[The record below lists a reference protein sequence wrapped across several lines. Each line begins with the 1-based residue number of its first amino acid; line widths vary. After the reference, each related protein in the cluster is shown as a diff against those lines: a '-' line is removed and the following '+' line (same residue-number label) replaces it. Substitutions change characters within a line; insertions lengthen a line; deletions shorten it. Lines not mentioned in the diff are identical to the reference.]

1 VTNANRRF
9 EGLRTG
15 STVRLRTPWMVKL
28 PFLSVFRH
36 LFIGMPDIKMIQLL
50 FVELNAGLTKCLGE
64 DNMAATKEEILEAIA
79 SMTVLEV
86 SELVKMMEE
95 KFGVSAAAPVA
106 VAVAGGGGGGAAAP
120 VAEEKTEFNVILKAF
135 DDAKKIAVIKEV
147 RAVTGLG
154 LKEAKDLV
162 EAAPKP
168 LKEGVSKDEAG
179 KIKEQITAAGGTVE
193 IQ

>member
-1 VTNANRRF
+1 MNYN
-9 EGLRTG
+9 
-15 STVRLRTPWMVKL
+15 
-28 PFLSVFRH
+28 
-36 LFIGMPDIKMIQLL
+36 
-50 FVELNAGLTKCLGE
+50 LGE

-86 SELVKMMEE
+86 SELVKAMEE

-106 VAVAGGGGGGAAAP
+106 VAAMAAPGAAAGGAEA
-120 VAEEKTEFNVILKAF
+120 AEEKTEFNVILKAY
-135 DDAKKIAVIKEV
+135 DEAKKIPVIKEV

-162 EAAPKP
+162 EGAPKP
-168 LKEGVSKDEAG
+168 LKEGVSKEEAA
-179 KIKEQITAAGGTVE
+179 KIKDQVSAAGGTVE